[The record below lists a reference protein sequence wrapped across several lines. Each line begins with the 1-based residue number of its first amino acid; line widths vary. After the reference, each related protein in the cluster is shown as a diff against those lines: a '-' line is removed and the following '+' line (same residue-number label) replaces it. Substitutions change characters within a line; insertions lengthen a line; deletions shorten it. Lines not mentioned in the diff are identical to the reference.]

1 MGAPQAVIDTCMADA
16 LAGAGGVREAL
27 LGAQAQARARGDLHM
42 AGQAA
47 TLLVL
52 HTLAEYA
59 DFRGLVPALAD
70 FAAAETALQAAG
82 GVHALRADAVRL
94 GRPAL
99 DHRYSADDAAL
110 APVRERLFHG
120 LRHDSGL
127 PADERLL
134 LAKVMVDHDGLT
146 NDMDAVVHVLA
157 LMQDVVPQA
166 SPRWQAIW
174 WQQLA
179 LNHEWRGET
188 DLARAAL
195 QRMQAQVAQAH
206 SPELQMALACEE
218 IRQALHTDDRP
229 RAERAHRVID
239 QCRPHVR
246 PAVLPR
252 GLRAQCALLLRRGE
266 FQAVLA
272 HTRLMLALCED
283 HEVPERD
290 RAGYL
295 EQRAHALTGLGRHA
309 EAVALLEG
317 LRPSQHAGQGQV
329 LEAIIAMAQ
338 AVQAGAADAADFP
351 TRALAALD
359 LAAPIGFSRFLMSFP
374 AWAARIAAVGLDAG
388 AHTEFLQHAIRERRL
403 PPPEPQ
409 REAWPWALQVRVL
422 GRLQLQRQGARLVGE
437 AGKSQKKPLELLAL
451 LAAHPGG
458 LDAETLIDALWPS
471 LDAEAPRSSLEM
483 AISRLRKA
491 LDLPEAV
498 RVAEGRVALNPALVW
513 SDVAAFDAAVH
524 AGDAERA
531 LLLYRGPLLQGERL
545 DGLLL
550 QARARLAAQ
559 LAAAVL
565 QAATVLRREG
575 RPDEA
580 LALLGRGLAAEPQ
593 ASALQAALRG

>member
-1 MGAPQAVIDTCMADA
+1 MADT
-16 LAGAGGVREAL
+16 LAGGAGVRDHLRAL
-27 LGAQAQARARGDLHM
+27 QAAARAGHDVLA
-42 AGQAA
+42 AGQVAQV
-47 TLLVL
+47 LVL
-52 HTLAEYA
+52 HTLSEYA
-59 DFRGLVPALAD
+59 DFRSLGDALAD
-70 FAAAETALQAAG
+70 FEAAEAGLLDSG
-82 GVHALRADAVRL
+82 GVHALRALAVCL

-99 DHRYSADDAAL
+99 DHRYSVDDPAL
-110 APVRERLFHG
+110 RPLRARLFSG
-120 LRHDSGL
+120 LRAAIGL
-127 PADERLL
+127 PPDERLL
-134 LAKVMVDHDGLT
+134 LAKVVVDHDGLA

-174 WQQLA
+174 CQQLA

-195 QRMQAQVAQAH
+195 LRMQAQVALAN

-218 IRQALHTDDRP
+218 LRQALHTDDRP
-229 RAERAHRVID
+229 RAERAHRQID

-246 PAVLPR
+246 PALLPR
-252 GLRAQCALLLRRGE
+252 GLRMQCGLMLRRGE
-266 FQAVLA
+266 FQAALEHA
-272 HTRLMLALCED
+272 QLILALCED

-290 RAGYL
+290 RAGYV

-317 LRPSQHAGQGQV
+317 LRPSQQAGQAQV

-338 AVQAGAADAADFP
+338 AVQAGSEGAADFP

-359 LAAPIGFSRFLMSFP
+359 LAAPIGFSRYLMSFP
-374 AWAARIAAVGLDAG
+374 AWAARIAAAGLEAG
-388 AHTEFLQHAIRERRL
+388 VHTEFLHHAIRERRL
-403 PPPEPQ
+403 PPPEPH
-409 REAWPWALQVRVL
+409 REAWPWALHVRVL
-422 GRLQLQRQGARLVGE
+422 GRLQLQRQGAPVVGE
-437 AGKSQKKPLELLAL
+437 AGKAQKKPMELLAL

-498 RVAEGRVALNPALVW
+498 RVAEGRVALNPAVVW
-513 SDVAAFDAAVH
+513 SDVAAFDAAVR

-531 LLLYRGPLLQGERL
+531 LALYRGPLLQGERL
-545 DGLLL
+545 DGPLL

-559 LAAAVL
+559 LASVVL
-565 QAATVLRREG
+565 QATTVLRREG
-575 RPDEA
+575 RHDEA

-593 ASALQAALRG
+593 ATALQAALRG